1 MGHYDL
7 EKLGWFNFENLIRC
21 LLREIVGS
29 GLSVFSGSRD
39 QGRDATFRGRASRF
53 PSDTKQWKGDW
64 IIQVKHR
71 EYSSRGAQRVRNEL
85 KRTVSDEIDKI
96 LNKHNFRCDNYL
108 FVTNCPFTSSGKDEV
123 EQIADGFKQIKEFAI
138 LAEKDIEDLLDVN
151 PRVVSAFPQILGLS
165 QLKELTNWGLHQR
178 SYQYLKSAETEISK
192 FVATNPYLEAFD
204 LLHAHHF
211 CVLTGPPKMGKTC
224 TAYALSAAFSTL
236 GFEIYE
242 LRNQRDFYDAFT
254 PKSKQLFICDDVFG
268 DIALNASLRDD
279 WTRGFA
285 KLLGSLGIAHKLVWT
300 AREYILK
307 EALGSSRLKEEYP
320 NILKKDT
327 VTIAVDRLSRLEK
340 AMILYNHAKDGNL
353 PSGVV
358 DFLKSD
364 ACVKIVDHECFSPES
379 IRQLC
384 TGRLVDFSKQ
394 TAGNQE
400 NLLKKVE
407 DFLSEPGEAW
417 KVVYSS
423 AHQYEQLL
431 CFEVMA
437 AVGSIDLDQLKAN
450 YEKTIS
456 SIGGRKPPFGTAMS
470 HAIGT
475 FLKLKSTYWG
485 SKQVQF
491 YHPSMRDL
499 MIEIF
504 QSDKIQR
511 RNYLKQLELKDVP
524 SVIQTSR
531 KSGKEDSA
539 QHRIKIDENDL
550 GLIKDRLARN
560 LLPEA
565 SLGDVESVL
574 SETIT
579 TLGEDRIRVEGR
591 KLRKSK
597 NIPSIL
603 WITLDLTISHAC
615 NVSFRRCNLSNKHVF
630 MWRRLLEN
638 MRLLLP
644 LSLSPIIPS
653 YLPELIKGLE
663 DKEDV
668 EFWGLVVAAHSIAP
682 TVVEQVVNFED
693 RSECKNA
700 LINIVREALE
710 EADDFDLENDYDY
723 SNSWHDDYGSLAD
736 ECKNYE
742 SIFPDDKPIENWKDV
757 EDTLENFPRLDPEP
771 NPDDFPSYSPST
783 SASEDIR
790 AIFSDL

>member
-53 PSDTKQWKGDW
+53 PSDTKQWEGDW

-71 EYSSRGAQRVRNEL
+71 EYSSRGAQCVRNEL

-108 FVTNCPFTSSGKDEV
+108 FVTNCPFTSSDKDEV
-123 EQIADGFKQIKEFAI
+123 KKIANGFKQIKKFAI
-138 LAEKDIEDLLDVN
+138 LAEKDIEDLLDIN

-192 FVATNPYLEAFD
+192 FVATSPYLKAFN
-204 LLHAHHF
+204 LLHARHF

-242 LRNQRDFYDAFT
+242 LRNQCNFYDAFT
-254 PKSKQLFICDDVFG
+254 LEEKQLFICDDVFG
-268 DIALNASLRDD
+268 DIVLNASLRDD
-279 WTRGFA
+279 WTRGFVR
-285 KLLGSLGIAHKLVWT
+285 LLGSLGTTHKLVWT

-307 EALGSSRLKEEYP
+307 EALGSSRLKEECP
-320 NILKKDT
+320 NILEKDT
-327 VTIAVDRLSRLEK
+327 VTVAVDRLSRLEK

-353 PSGVV
+353 PPGVV
-358 DFLKSD
+358 NFLKSD

-417 KVVYSS
+417 KVAYSS
-423 AHQYEQLL
+423 APQYEQFL
-431 CFEVMA
+431 CSEVMTA
-437 AVGSIDLDQLKAN
+437 GGSIDFGQLKAN

-456 SIGGRKPPFGTAMS
+456 SIEGYKPPFNIAIS
-470 HAIGT
+470 NVIGT

-504 QSDKIQR
+504 QSDKTQR
-511 RNYLKQLELKDVP
+511 SNYLKQLELKEIP
-524 SVIQTSR
+524 SIIKTRR
-531 KSGKEDSA
+531 KSGKEDST
-539 QHRIKIDENDL
+539 QHRIEIDRDDL
-550 GLIKDRLARN
+550 NLIKERLAHN

-565 SLGDVESVL
+565 SLEDVESVL
-574 SETIT
+574 AEIITI
-579 TLGEDRIRVEGR
+579 LGENRVRAEGG
-591 KLRKSK
+591 KLRNSE

-603 WITLDLTISHAC
+603 WTTLDLTISHAC
-615 NVSFRRCNLSNKHVF
+615 NASFRQCDFRKRYIF
-630 MWRRLLEN
+630 TWRRLLEN

-644 LSLSPIIPS
+644 LTLSPTIPS
-653 YLPELIKGLE
+653 YLPGLIKEFE

-693 RSECKNA
+693 RSKCKNA
-700 LINIVREALE
+700 LINSVREALE
-710 EADDFDLENDYDY
+710 DADSYDLEEDYDD
-723 SNSWHDDYGSLAD
+723 SNCWHDDYGSLAD
-736 ECKNYE
+736 ECKDYE
-742 SIFPDDKPIENWKDV
+742 SIFPDDKPIENWRDV

-771 NPDDFPSYSPST
+771 EPDDFPSYSPST

>member
-1 MGHYDL
+1 MSHYDL
-7 EKLGWFNFENLIRC
+7 EKLGWFGFENLIRC

-53 PSDTKQWKGDW
+53 PNDNEQWEGNW
-64 IIQVKHR
+64 IMQVKHR
-71 EYSSRGAQRVRNEL
+71 EYSSRGAQCVRNEL

-108 FVTNCPFTSSGKDEV
+108 FFTNCPFTSSDKDEV
-123 EQIADGFKQIKEFAI
+123 EQIASGFKQIKKFAI
-138 LAEKDIEDLLDVN
+138 RAEKDIEGFLDIN
-151 PRVVSAFPQILGLS
+151 PRVVSAFPQMLGLS
-165 QLKELTNWGLHQR
+165 QLKELTNWGLHRR
-178 SYQYLKSAETEISK
+178 SCQYLESAQAEISK

-285 KLLGSLGIAHKLVWT
+285 KLLGSLGTTRKLVWT

-307 EALGSSRLKEEYP
+307 EALESSRLKEEYP

-394 TAGNQE
+394 IKGNQE

-417 KVVYSS
+417 KVAYSS
-423 AHQYEQLL
+423 LPQYEQLL
-431 CFEVMA
+431 CSEVMTA
-437 AVGSIDLDQLKAN
+437 GGNIDFGQLKIN

-456 SIGGRKPPFGTAMS
+456 SIEGRKPPFDIAIS
-470 HAIGT
+470 NVIGT
-475 FLKLKSTYWG
+475 FLKVKSTYWG
-485 SKQVQF
+485 SKGVQF

-511 RNYLKQLELKDVP
+511 TNYLNQLELKEVP
-524 SVIQTSR
+524 SIIKTR
-531 KSGKEDSA
+531 HKSEKEDST
-539 QHRIKIDENDL
+539 QHRIEIDRSDL
-550 GLIKDRLARN
+550 GLIKDRLAHN
-560 LLPEA
+560 LLSEA
-565 SLGDVESVL
+565 SLVDVESVVG
-574 SETIT
+574 EIVTI
-579 TLGEDRIRVEGR
+579 LGEGRIRVEGR
-591 KLRKSK
+591 NLSKSK
-597 NIPSIL
+597 NIPPIL
-603 WITLDLTISHAC
+603 WTTLDLTISRAC
-615 NVSFRRCNLSNKHVF
+615 NTSFWGCNLHNKHILT
-630 MWRRLLEN
+630 WRRLLEN

-644 LSLSPIIPS
+644 LTLSPIIPS
-653 YLPELIKGLE
+653 YLPELVRRLE
-663 DKEDV
+663 DKESV
-668 EFWGLVVAAHSIAP
+668 EFWGLVVGAHSIAP

-700 LINIVREALE
+700 LINTVREALGE
-710 EADDFDLENDYDY
+710 VDDFDLENDYDY
-723 SNSWHDDYGSLAD
+723 SNCWHDDYGSLAD
-736 ECKNYE
+736 ECKDYE

-771 NPDDFPSYSPST
+771 EPGDFPSYSPST

-790 AIFSDL
+790 EIFSDL